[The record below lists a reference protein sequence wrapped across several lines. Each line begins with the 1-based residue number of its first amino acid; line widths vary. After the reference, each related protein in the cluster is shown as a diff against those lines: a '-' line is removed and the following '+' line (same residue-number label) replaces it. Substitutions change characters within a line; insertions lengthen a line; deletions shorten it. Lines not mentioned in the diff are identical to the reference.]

1 VTATQIFQ
9 IVNIA
14 SLLLPIILPVAVLV
28 GLPWPQR
35 LVARAFIAVLLAW
48 ATSIIFTALVY
59 NPAGIAYGAERRVD
73 SYTMQFDNNTIAS
86 TVLGGWIIPVISVVV
101 FFLFRFVWGRFN
113 NVVSSD

>member
-1 VTATQIFQ
+1 
-9 IVNIA
+9 VNIA

-35 LVARAFIAVLLAW
+35 LVARAIIAVLLAW
-48 ATSIIFTALVY
+48 AASIIFTALVY
-59 NPAGIAYGAERRVD
+59 NPAGIASGAEQRID
-73 SYTMQFDNNTIAS
+73 SHTMQFDNNTIAS
-86 TVLGGWIIPVISVVV
+86 TVLGGWILPVISVVV